1 MCAFASCT
9 GRMRGA
15 TSGQDAWHISTES
28 WVSSARICA
37 VECPS
42 RSYQE
47 YHLPRGT
54 KLDTSTLV
62 TSWTFRTLAIHFPV
76 IPHGKGGMTPNGFSS
91 ATGNSVVAK
100 HKPKIKLSSSLL
112 MSLGPRPLPAA
123 APCRGPAAGGGAAGG
138 RAPAAAA
145 AAGAG

>member
-9 GRMRGA
+9 GKKRRA

-76 IPHGKGGMTPNGFSS
+76 IPHGKGGMTPNGFTS

-100 HKPKIKLSSSLL
+100 HRPRVKLSSSLL
-112 MSLGPRPLPAA
+112 MSLGPHPLPAA
-123 APCRGPAAGGGAAGG
+123 SPCQVPATHSRASRYQPPAATATTL
-138 RAPAAAA
+138 
-145 AAGAG
+145 